1 MGYSVI
7 RLMATDA
14 DADPNGAPFTWEVI
28 NQPVESRAFTLDQ
41 DGSLRLAT
49 NKLNHKVTHFVK
61 CCFYW
66 QFLLLVFCQLYLIF
80 VRFI

>member
-14 DADPNGAPFTWEVI
+14 DADSSGAPFTWEVI

-49 NKLNHKVTHFVK
+49 NKLNHKVT
-61 CCFYW
+61 
-66 QFLLLVFCQLYLIF
+66 LNIL
-80 VRFI
+80 

>member
-1 MGYSVI
+1 M

-28 NQPVESRAFTLDQ
+28 NQPIENRAFTLDQ

-49 NKLNHKVTHFVK
+49 NRLNHMVMP
-61 CCFYW
+61 
-66 QFLLLVFCQLYLIF
+66 FLFS
-80 VRFI
+80 